1 MSKYQVTFARSARR
15 ELEGLPINIAARIL
29 DKIQT
34 LSDNPRPHGCKK
46 LQGPSQ
52 LWRIRIREYRVVYKI
67 DDKNKEVD
75 VSVIRH
81 RSDAYR

>member
-1 MSKYQVTFARSARR
+1 MFNYQVTFARTARR
-15 ELEGLPINIAARIL
+15 ELERLTIDIAVRIL

-34 LSDNPRPHGCKK
+34 LTDNPRPHGCKK
-46 LQGPSQ
+46 LQGPTQ
-52 LWRIRIREYRVVYKI
+52 LWRIRIGEYRVVYKI

-81 RSDAYR
+81 QSDAYR